1 VSKSYGAIKILENVN
16 IRVEKGQ
23 TFCIIGPSGCGKST
37 LLKVMALITRADK
50 GVVTING
57 TDIHNASL
65 TDNSQ
70 LDRIRSSVISYSFQ
84 ESLLLPYLSALD
96 NIVTVLS
103 PIKKEESSGNHL
115 ENEAK
120 NMLSKLGLAN
130 RLQHYPSKLSVGEK
144 KRVDLARALLKG
156 SELLIADE
164 PLSNLDPDIGNIV
177 MDLLKERAQKGA
189 AVVYS
194 SVSPSDSR
202 YADRTYSIKASLFS

>member
-1 VSKSYGAIKILENVN
+1 MISLESVSKSYGAIKILENVN

-103 PIKKEESSGNHL
+103 
-115 ENEAK
+115 
-120 NMLSKLGLAN
+120 LS
-130 RLQHYPSKLSVGEK
+130 
-144 KRVDLARALLKG
+144 
-156 SELLIADE
+156 LIH
-164 PLSNLDPDIGNIV
+164 I
-177 MDLLKERAQKGA
+177 
-189 AVVYS
+189 
-194 SVSPSDSR
+194 
-202 YADRTYSIKASLFS
+202 